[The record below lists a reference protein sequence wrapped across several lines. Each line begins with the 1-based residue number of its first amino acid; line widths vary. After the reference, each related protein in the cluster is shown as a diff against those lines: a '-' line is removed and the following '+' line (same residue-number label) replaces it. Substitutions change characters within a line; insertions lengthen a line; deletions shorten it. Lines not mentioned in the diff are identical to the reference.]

1 MNLKNGRMAQTF
13 LNCWMCHY
21 DLQLRTFFTSKLEI
35 LQQMR
40 WSNHI
45 LICILLI
52 YAQRG
57 WGKGPLKITN
67 CRNVSPLTKAN
78 QSISLAL
85 SISLSLLLLIMQ
97 ELLEQIAL
105 TTGFLYD
112 VHMVIL
118 RHHNFQTFIAIP
130 SIPLRVQRI
139 MFPQPLF
146 TAYHFACSNV
156 HYCFAAVTIIALTA
170 CACSNFTNPKHS
182 GSCKTKLQY
191 RKNC

>member
-1 MNLKNGRMAQTF
+1 MHSSHFRSAWLSQRSTQNHQ
-13 LNCWMCHY
+13 
-21 DLQLRTFFTSKLEI
+21 LQKCFAI
-35 LQQMR
+35 
-40 WSNHI
+40 
-45 LICILLI
+45 
-52 YAQRG
+52 
-57 WGKGPLKITN
+57 
-67 CRNVSPLTKAN
+67 N
-78 QSISLAL
+78 QSKPEHFSL

-112 VHMVIL
+112 AYTIIL
-118 RHHNFQTFIAIP
+118 RHDNFQTLIAIP
-130 SIPLRVQRI
+130 SIPLRMQCI

-146 TAYHFACSNV
+146 TAYHFACGNV

-191 RKNC
+191 RKNR

>member
-1 MNLKNGRMAQTF
+1 MI
-13 LNCWMCHY
+13 Y
-21 DLQLRTFFTSKLEI
+21 QLRTFFTSKLEI

-52 YAQRG
+52 FAQRG
-57 WGKGPLKITN
+57 WVKGPLKITN

-78 QSISLAL
+78 QSLSL
-85 SISLSLLLLIMQ
+85 SISLYLLLLIMQ

-112 VHMVIL
+112 AYTVIL
-118 RHHNFQTFIAIP
+118 RHDNFQTLIAIP
-130 SIPLRVQRI
+130 SIPLRMQCI

-146 TAYHFACSNV
+146 TAYHFACGNV

-191 RKNC
+191 RKNR